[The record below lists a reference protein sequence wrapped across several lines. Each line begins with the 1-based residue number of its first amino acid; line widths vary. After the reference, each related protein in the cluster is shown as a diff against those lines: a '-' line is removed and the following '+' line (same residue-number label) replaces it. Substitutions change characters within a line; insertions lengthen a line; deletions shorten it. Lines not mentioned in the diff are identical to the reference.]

1 MVNSIHTYNEQLIN
15 DDIYIYTRQR
25 KQRSICAKDAIE
37 SYESEM
43 GGSDQRLYIKLGNE
57 L

>member
-1 MVNSIHTYNEQLIN
+1 MLNSIHTYNVQLIN
-15 DDIYIYTRQR
+15 DDIYIYTWQR
-25 KQRSICAKDAIE
+25 KRKSICAKDAIGTYG
-37 SYESEM
+37 SKM

>member
-1 MVNSIHTYNEQLIN
+1 MLNSIRTYNVQLIN
-15 DDIYIYTRQR
+15 DDIYICTRQR
-25 KQRSICAKDAIE
+25 KQKSICAKDAIE

-43 GGSDQRLYIKLGNE
+43 GGSDQRLYIRLGNE